1 MPRRPKLK
9 EKDSYPRLD
18 SGSNLNAAL
27 RFDASRAANEKIIE
41 HRGGTARSQKLLPSR
56 DVDQS
61 TLGTGH
67 VGKIINY
74 SNHNSPMDDQSRFD
88 FSFGASILNMRTRH
102 EQIVPVCDTEQQVCH
117 DFINLIGSQNSSIMI
132 ANMRQERRGAP
143 KSEEF
148 PSWFASLS

>member
-27 RFDASRAANEKIIE
+27 RFNASRAANEKIIE

-61 TLGTGH
+61 TLGTGLL
-67 VGKIINY
+67 GKIINY
-74 SNHNSPMDDQSRFD
+74 LNHNSPIDDQRKVRFLIW
-88 FSFGASILNMRTRH
+88 SFKIKYEGEARTT
-102 EQIVPVCDTEQQVCH
+102 CLC
-117 DFINLIGSQNSSIMI
+117 L
-132 ANMRQERRGAP
+132 
-143 KSEEF
+143 
-148 PSWFASLS
+148 